1 MSQNLW
7 DDEEATF
14 PDMPD
19 EVQTDGNGQPI
30 AAAPV
35 NLPRPANPPASAPR
49 QAAPPSP
56 QEHEEYELDLS
67 EAVLE
72 EEDDFS
78 LILNDAN
85 LRLEQGSLY
94 KLIMRHDL
102 FEGVD
107 ADPKAVQSVQRA
119 IRKFAKEQMEIML
132 GMRKEV
138 TQAEHLEFDFPF
150 NTLEVDVLKRLAF
163 TATKGATQNS
173 EDYTPS
179 VKRVTEEVPLV
190 KRKTLNP
197 IGGATGQKKT
207 PQANNKPLPTRTQAP
222 VKRTKRDATID
233 QIAREEGVPR
243 ELLEEDYVPLD
254 KPAYQLTEQE
264 KLDRNKQ
271 ISARRGV
278 QVKNP
283 SAIPMPTLDQERY
296 LAEQMAARA
305 AGAITSQGNG
315 VGNIL
320 SKLKDIS
327 SKT

>member
-19 EVQTDGNGQPI
+19 EVQLDGNGQPI

-35 NLPRPANPPASAPR
+35 SLPRPAAPPAPR
-49 QAAPPSP
+49 QSAPLPP
-56 QEHEEYELDLS
+56 QEEEEYELDLS

-138 TQAEHLEFDFPF
+138 TQVEHLEFDFPF
-150 NTLEVDVLKRLAF
+150 NALEVDVLKRLAF

-179 VKRVTEEVPLV
+179 VKRVTEETPV

-197 IGGATGQKKT
+197 IGSATGQKKA
-207 PQANNKPLPTRTQAP
+207 PQTNKPLPARTQAP

-264 KLDRNKQ
+264 KHDRNKQ

-283 SAIPMPTLDQERY
+283 SAIPMPTLAQEEF
-296 LAEQMAARA
+296 LAQQMAARA
-305 AGAITSQGNG
+305 ASALTSQGTG
-315 VGNIL
+315 IGNIL

-327 SKT
+327 NKT